1 MLEKYNFFCIHS
13 FIHTYIHLKNELL
26 ARKVKKKIERKKN
39 PSLLIPANASV
50 LFETNNSFQPSFAI
64 ASDDTVAHRTAHYNQ
79 RVARII
85 WAGLIMFIPPYL
97 MSSLK
102 TWSCDARLSHIYL
115 TFWKGF
121 CKWSLIHASSFFFSQ
136 VSWIILEPLVSFSVM
151 A

>member
-1 MLEKYNFFCIHS
+1 MLEKYNFFVYIHS
-13 FIHTYIHLKNELL
+13 YMHTFKKWTTGPKGQE
-26 ARKVKKKIERKKN
+26 KKKDRKK
-39 PSLLIPANASV
+39 PSLSIPAIASV
-50 LFETNNSFQPSFAI
+50 LFETNNSFQPSFVI

-79 RVARII
+79 RVVRII
-85 WAGLIMFIPPYL
+85 WAGLIMFFPPYL

-121 CKWSLIHASSFFFSQ
+121 CKWSLIHASPFFFSQ
-136 VSWIILEPLVSFSVM
+136 VSWIILAPLVSFSLM